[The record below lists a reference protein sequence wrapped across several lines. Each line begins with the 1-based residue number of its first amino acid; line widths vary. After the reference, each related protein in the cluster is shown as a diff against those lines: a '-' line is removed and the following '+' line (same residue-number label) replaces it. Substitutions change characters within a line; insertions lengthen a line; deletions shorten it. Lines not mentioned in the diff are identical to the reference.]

1 MNRKEKTERADTSQ
15 NIESV
20 VNVGFVESAIN
31 GITDNHIALI
41 SEMPSIVSKI
51 LPKGDSLQMLGAG
64 RLEILELF
72 HNLVKDYHEKRYT
85 NISKNAVK
93 AASFVLLYTDKELDG
108 QIVILGLPLGGFVSG
123 IVIDLVYA
131 IFKNEYEEYQKWKDK
146 QKRNR

>member
-1 MNRKEKTERADTSQ
+1 MDVKKEKSKKANTSQ
-15 NIESV
+15 NVENV
-20 VNVGFVESAIN
+20 VNIGFVESAIN

-41 SEMPSIVSKI
+41 SEMPSVVSKI
-51 LPKGDSLQMLGAG
+51 LPKGDSLQMLGEE
-64 RLEILELF
+64 RIKMLELF

-123 IVIDLVYA
+123 IIIDLVYGM
-131 IFKNEYEEYQKWKDK
+131 FKKDYEEYKKWKVK
-146 QKRNR
+146 GE